1 MEKGPIYS
9 PLTPDQPPFK
19 GGRYLIEKHDMCC
32 WDTCCVE
39 KQDSVET
46 QDMCWVETQDMCWN
60 CIIMN
65 MCFVF
70 DILKLGCCFVY
81 VLVVFMCF
89 WLFLVVF
96 MCFWTWWGE
105 DFQNDLRLV
114 FLNRSISKSQS
125 KLEILWSKKSL
136 ILMVIC
142 WYSYFK
148 KLGGGHSENPPPT
161 RSKNT

>member
-1 MEKGPIYS
+1 MGLSPATNNQGLLLSFFAYCCLSLIQDPRVRGYRSKGVAKQKHLS
-9 PLTPDQPPFK
+9 SMAPFWSHFAVVLRIFFATSRCTK
-19 GGRYLIEKHDMCC
+19 MFK
-32 WDTCCVE
+32 
-39 KQDSVET
+39 
-46 QDMCWVETQDMCWN
+46 N
-60 CIIMN
+60 
-65 MCFVF
+65 VF
-70 DILKLGCCFVY
+70 
-81 VLVVFMCF
+81 VVFMCF

-114 FLNRSISKSQS
+114 FLNRSISKSPS
-125 KLEILWSKKSL
+125 KLKILWSKKSL